1 MLPKVS
7 FQSPAMSTESASGYS
22 RKNPFPATIAVN
34 RKLTGEGSNKD
45 TRHFEINL
53 SGSDLAYEVGDS
65 LGIFPKNDTEL
76 VEGIL
81 KNQGFTGDEQVP
93 NPDGKTVSLREAL
106 TRDFIISEP
115 AKQLLQVLP
124 EKDSSSAFLKDLLD
138 PGSRNHLDDYV
149 WGRDVLDLLE
159 EFTAAKFTPEEF
171 VKGLRKLQPRLY
183 SIASSQKAVGESVH
197 LTVAVVRY
205 QPERSSHLHRG
216 VCSTFL
222 AERAEGNGKVP
233 VFVHTAKHFRIPE
246 NPETPTIMVGPGTG
260 IAPFRAFLQERKALG
275 AKGKNWLF
283 FGEQKAASDYFYG
296 NEFES
301 WQVESVLTKFT
312 TAFSRDQAH
321 KIYVQHRML
330 ENAAELYRL
339 AGKRGRFLRLRGR
352 RADGQGR
359 GYRSASN
366 RGASRL
372 KVYRAGQ
379 RICRCPEKRKA
390 LPQGRVLIR
399 RAADPVPLAPKRK
412 NFRTSRM
419 TKSSLTI
426 PTS

>member
-1 MLPKVS
+1 
-7 FQSPAMSTESASGYS
+7 MSMESASGYS
-22 RKNPFPATIAVN
+22 RKNPFPATLALN

-45 TRHFEINL
+45 TRHIEINL
-53 SGSDLAYEVGDS
+53 SGSGLAYEVGDS
-65 LGIFPKNDTEL
+65 LGVFPKNDIEL

-81 KNQGFTGDEQVP
+81 KNQGFTGDEQVT

-106 TRDFIISEP
+106 TKDFIISEP

-138 PGSRNHLDDYV
+138 PGSKSHLDDYL

-159 EFTAAKFTPEEF
+159 EFTAAKFTPEEL
-171 VKGLRKLQPRLY
+171 VKVLRKLQPRLY

-205 QPERSSHLHRG
+205 QPERSSHLHLG

-246 NPETPTIMVGPGTG
+246 NADTPTIMVGPGTG

-283 FGEQKAASDYFYG
+283 FGEQQAASDYFYRE
-296 NEFES
+296 EFEGWHS
-301 WQVESVLTKFT
+301 EGVLTKFV

-321 KIYVQHRML
+321 KIYVQHRMF
-330 ENAAELYRL
+330 ESAAELYDWL
-339 AGKRGRFLRLRGR
+339 E
-352 RADGQGR
+352 
-359 GYRSASN
+359 N
-366 RGASRL
+366 GAIFYVCGDAARMAKDVDTALHQIVEQVGSKSTEQAKEYVDAL
-372 KVYRAGQ
+372 KK
-379 RICRCPEKRKA
+379 EKRY
-390 LPQGRVLIR
+390 
-399 RAADPVPLAPKRK
+399 RK
-412 NFRTSRM
+412 DVY
-419 TKSSLTI
+419 
-426 PTS
+426 

>member
-1 MLPKVS
+1 
-7 FQSPAMSTESASGYS
+7 MSTESAPGYS

-34 RKLTGEGSNKD
+34 RKLTREGSNKD

-53 SGSDLAYEVGDS
+53 SGSGLAYEVGDS
-65 LGIFPKNDTEL
+65 LGIFPKNDAEL

-81 KNQGFTGDEQVP
+81 KNQGFTGDEQVT

-106 TRDFIISEP
+106 TKDFIVSEP
-115 AKQLLQVLP
+115 SKQLLQALP

-138 PGSRNHLDDYV
+138 PGSKNHLDDYT

-159 EFTAAKFTPEEF
+159 EFTAAKFTPEEL
-171 VKGLRKLQPRLY
+171 VKVLRKLQPRLY

-205 QPERSSHLHRG
+205 QPERSSHLHLG

-233 VFVHTAKHFRIPE
+233 VFVHTAKHFRVPE

-296 NEFES
+296 DEFEG
-301 WQVESVLTKFT
+301 WQADGVLNKFT
-312 TAFSRDQAH
+312 TAFSRDQDH

-330 ENAAELYRL
+330 ENAAELYDWL
-339 AGKRGRFLRLRGR
+339 E
-352 RADGQGR
+352 
-359 GYRSASN
+359 N
-366 RGASRL
+366 GAIFYVCGDAARMAKDVDTALHQTVEKVGSKSIEQAKEYVDAL
-372 KVYRAGQ
+372 KK
-379 RICRCPEKRKA
+379 EKRY
-390 LPQGRVLIR
+390 
-399 RAADPVPLAPKRK
+399 RK
-412 NFRTSRM
+412 DVY
-419 TKSSLTI
+419 
-426 PTS
+426 